1 MWRPDS
7 VCVLASHTTEGLCVG
22 SGGMGRGWVIAA
34 LLLSPLGAKAKP
46 FPAAGLSGESG
57 SKFFPVQIQREPT
70 AYPEESKVD
79 FVEPSTVSLISNRVF
94 PRDKAIYRLME
105 FNVLK
110 YQRAR
115 PRQRSPADTIGTL
128 FPWGSYPPFMGGGGG
143 GSLHPTWPLLPQRC
157 GCPRGWGGGF
167 PGRDQLWVWVRGV
180 CRTPAAAPSE
190 RVKGGGA
197 AQGAGGP
204 SPPPGQK

>member
-1 MWRPDS
+1 MFSFLSVKCLPPVVCEDLT
-7 VCVLASHTTEGLCVG
+7 VCVSLQVTPRRDCAWVAEGWG
-22 SGGMGRGWVIAA
+22 EGWVIAA

-128 FPWGSYPPFMGGGGG
+128 FP
-143 GSLHPTWPLLPQRC
+143 
-157 GCPRGWGGGF
+157 
-167 PGRDQLWVWVRGV
+167 
-180 CRTPAAAPSE
+180 
-190 RVKGGGA
+190 
-197 AQGAGGP
+197 
-204 SPPPGQK
+204 